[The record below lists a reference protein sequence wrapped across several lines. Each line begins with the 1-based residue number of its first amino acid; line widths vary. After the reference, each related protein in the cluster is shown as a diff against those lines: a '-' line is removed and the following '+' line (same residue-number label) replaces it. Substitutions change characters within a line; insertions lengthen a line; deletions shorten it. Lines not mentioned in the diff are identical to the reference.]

1 MKIAYSEYATK
12 QIDEIFSNYSIYD
25 QYGKFT
31 QQFIN
36 WNSEF
41 HRHLNSNVISKQHLS
56 KHGWHKIGTIGVIE
70 YYYITVTD
78 TEVFEIVEFRFA
90 KLPYAYKITDDAG
103 YGYKIIKS
111 TLNGLFSILT
121 PQKTQLTNFKFD
133 NIIGFHH
140 STEDYNVIHAI
151 GFIGDR
157 VYEIMRDGTIQVLHM
172 SRTDYLDQ
180 KHRYDE
186 CKKRFMHY
194 LIENKQNKTYKTM
207 NRIRLT
213 ESQLHNVIRR
223 CINEAYADD
232 YDMKA
237 NAWNN
242 IAGGV
247 ISYVD
252 MRNLLM
258 DLSDAG
264 FRSASSLL
272 YEIEDRIEN

>member
-1 MKIAYSEYATK
+1 MNDA
-12 QIDEIFSNYSIYD
+12 N
-25 QYGKFT
+25 
-31 QQFIN
+31 
-36 WNSEF
+36 
-41 HRHLNSNVISKQHLS
+41 
-56 KHGWHKIGTIGVIE
+56 
-70 YYYITVTD
+70 
-78 TEVFEIVEFRFA
+78 VFEIVEFRFA